1 MTRLPRLKGKEIV
14 RLLQRIGFRIVRTR
28 GSHVLPVHTDEATM
42 IFLVLSRS
50 GDIISFMAKRNVRFV
65 ATKTVKKPATV
76 KFKTKSGETVSF
88 RALKTF
94 ERKKVVHFR
103 AKKK

>member
-1 MTRLPRLKGKEIV
+1 M
-14 RLLQRIGFRIVRTR
+14 
-28 GSHVLPVHTDEATM
+28 ATK
-42 IFLVLSRS
+42 S
-50 GDIISFMAKRNVRFV
+50 VRFF

-76 KFKTKSGETVSF
+76 KFKTKSGKTVSF

-94 ERKKVVHFR
+94 ERKEVFHFR